1 MTVSGFLIDLDG
13 VVYINGE
20 PIPGAV
26 PALQE
31 LKRRGIPFRFVSNN
45 THRSRETI
53 QARLARFGVDIPVE
67 WIFTPLT
74 AAIAYLRQAGATS
87 CWLLGSPDAAK
98 ELTDAGIN
106 PADPN
111 ASHVLIGDLSDV
123 LGYEMF
129 VAGFRVLMRNH
140 AELLALEHDRYFKG
154 SDGLLLSAGAFVA
167 ALEFAADTSAKL
179 LGKPSAAFFQAA
191 LSSLG
196 LPPAEVVMIGDD
208 PRSDIGGAATV
219 SVRGVLVLTG
229 KFDGVLPD
237 GVVAP
242 WKILPGLADALD
254 LTQ

>member
-53 QARLARFGVDIPVE
+53 HARLARFGVDIPVE

-98 ELTDAGIN
+98 ELTNAGIN

-111 ASHVLIGDLSDV
+111 ASHVLIG
-123 LGYEMF
+123 
-129 VAGFRVLMRNH
+129 
-140 AELLALEHDRYFKG
+140 
-154 SDGLLLSAGAFVA
+154 
-167 ALEFAADTSAKL
+167 
-179 LGKPSAAFFQAA
+179 
-191 LSSLG
+191 
-196 LPPAEVVMIGDD
+196 
-208 PRSDIGGAATV
+208 
-219 SVRGVLVLTG
+219 
-229 KFDGVLPD
+229 
-237 GVVAP
+237 
-242 WKILPGLADALD
+242 
-254 LTQ
+254 

>member
-1 MTVSGFLIDLDG
+1 M
-13 VVYINGE
+13 
-20 PIPGAV
+20 
-26 PALQE
+26 
-31 LKRRGIPFRFVSNN
+31 
-45 THRSRETI
+45 
-53 QARLARFGVDIPVE
+53 DIPVE

-98 ELTDAGIN
+98 ELTNAGIN

-167 ALEFAADTSAKL
+167 ALEFAADTSMIRVRT
-179 LGKPSAAFFQAA
+179 SAVQPLYPCGVFSFSPA
-191 LSSLG
+191 SLTECF
-196 LPPAEVVMIGDD
+196 P
-208 PRSDIGGAATV
+208 TV
-219 SVRGVLVLTG
+219 E
-229 KFDGVLPD
+229 
-237 GVVAP
+237 
-242 WKILPGLADALD
+242 
-254 LTQ
+254 